1 MPKLKQSLR
10 CRAWNGD
17 SPSMNGWLVQDLTI
31 ADISC
36 FPYTALAGEG
46 QVDLSWNACIPE

>member
-1 MPKLKQSLR
+1 
-10 CRAWNGD
+10 
-17 SPSMNGWLVQDLTI
+17 MNGWLVQDLTI